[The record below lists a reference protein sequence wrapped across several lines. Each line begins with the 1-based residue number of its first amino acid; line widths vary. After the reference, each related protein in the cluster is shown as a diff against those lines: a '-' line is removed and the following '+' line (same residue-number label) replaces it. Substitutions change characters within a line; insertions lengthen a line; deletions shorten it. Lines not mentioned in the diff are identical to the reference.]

1 MIFWILAIV
10 LLGSLGV
17 IGFYQG
23 AIRVGFSLIGLLV
36 AALLAVPLGFLVK
49 PIVAMFGVTHPVAL
63 TFIAPFVVFVVVLI
77 AFKSAGFAVHRKAD
91 TYYKYRDSDTK
102 RLLFERMN
110 SRLGIALGVANAT
123 VYVFLLA
130 FVVYTVGYFTKQVQ
144 TANQTGSM
152 QWANLAADH
161 LRDSRMD
168 KAVASFMPKDPLYYD
183 SVDVIGYVFHQP
195 LLQSRL
201 GTYPPFLSLEDNAQ
215 IKAVAADQRFQGQ
228 WLGGMSFNEWI
239 GDPNISA
246 VMHDADLYK
255 NVLGML
261 GNDLGDLK
269 THLLTG
275 TSPKFENEPILGR
288 WTYDPAASFTQ
299 TKRKKPNMS
308 IAETRLL
315 RRALALLNKGVF
327 TAYVDNKAKLAIPAA
342 EASQQG
348 MLLAGTWRA
357 EGGGGYE
364 LKLSGSGKPIN
375 GSARVDRDKLFFTKD
390 NISVV
395 FEK

>member
-1 MIFWILAIV
+1 MIFWILAFV
-10 LLGSLGV
+10 LLASLGV

-49 PIVAMFGVTHPVAL
+49 PIVGMFGVTHPVAL
-63 TFIAPFVVFVVVLI
+63 NFIGPFVVFVVVLI

-91 TYYKYRDSDTK
+91 TYYKYKDSDTK
-102 RLLFERMN
+102 RLLFERVN

-130 FVVYTVGYFTKQVQ
+130 FVVYVVGYFTKQVQ
-144 TANQTGSM
+144 TANQTASM

-168 KAVASFMPKDPLYYD
+168 KAVEPFMPRDPLYYD
-183 SVDVIGYVFHQP
+183 AVDVIGYVFHQP

-201 GTYPPFLSLEDNAQ
+201 GTYPPFLNLEDNAQ
-215 IKAVAADQRFQGQ
+215 IKAVANDQKFQGQ
-228 WLGGMSFNEWI
+228 WLGGISFNEFI
-239 GDPNISA
+239 GDPNITA
-246 VMHDADLYK
+246 MRQDVELYK
-255 NVLGML
+255 SVLAML
-261 GNDLGDLK
+261 NNDLGDLK

-275 TSPKFENEPILGR
+275 KSPKFENEPILGR
-288 WTYDPAASFTQ
+288 WTYDYASTLSQ
-299 TKRKKPNMS
+299 MRRKKPNMT
-308 IAETRLL
+308 IAESRLM
-315 RRALALLNKGVF
+315 RRALSALNKGMF
-327 TAYVDNKAKLAIPAA
+327 TAYVDNKAKLSIPSP
-342 EASQQG
+342 EAGDRG
-348 MLLAGTWRA
+348 MLLNGSWRS

-364 LKLSGSGKPIN
+364 LKLAGAGKPIN
-375 GSARVDRDKLFFTKD
+375 GAARVDRDKLHFTKD
-390 NISVV
+390 GISVV